1 MIVLDPRL
9 NEAVVAFENSR
20 TGGTAIGSAVAVKLR
35 DYASKEDIL
44 YDPLT
49 PTMYGSSRDYLFGQ
63 DIKVNEGFRGDVA
76 ATSLVLVHEGV
87 HRVKN
92 ISSLGEELACF
103 ELQDD
108 YYTELL
114 SGVTFT
120 SPTSKAS
127 TTARL
132 VPGGFPEAQDV
143 HQWRSKDQL
152 IDFILAR
159 GGYAEKLSP
168 SWIQANITNWRG
180 LGNRWATTKG
190 HYVRVLGSD
199 VKNGQ
204 LILDILASIKQVAEW
219 NEMMRVAGNLAPA
232 RQALHLFSNA
242 PVAGTQMR
250 AIQNRWKVDLGAK

>member
-1 MIVLDPRL
+1 MRDPAIE
-9 NEAVVAFENSR
+9 EAVVAFEKSR
-20 TGGTAIGSAVAVKLR
+20 TGGSATGLAVASKLR
-35 DYASKEDIL
+35 EYVRKDAIF

-63 DIKVNEGFRGDVA
+63 DIKVNEGFRGNLGG
-76 ATSLVLVHEGV
+76 TSLVLAHEGV

-92 ISSLGEELACF
+92 TSSLGEELACF

-120 SPTSKAS
+120 SPISKAS
-127 TTARL
+127 ITARL
-132 VPGGFPEAQDV
+132 APGNFPEAIDV

-152 IDFILAR
+152 IDFILTR
-159 GGYAEKLSP
+159 GRYAETLS
-168 SWIQANITNWRG
+168 SGWIQANITNWRG

-199 VKNGQ
+199 VRYGQ
-204 LILDILASIKQVAEW
+204 AILDILTSIKQPAEW
-219 NEMMRVAGNLAPA
+219 KEMMRVAGNLGRA
-232 RQALHLFSNA
+232 RQALHLFCTA